1 MPGEIRSIGWDAIIN
16 EFEKLYPDQLEPRH
30 YGTLISWRLGG
41 KDPLEGISVY
51 ETEDYW
57 HFITFGLT
65 ELFEKE
71 SENKDISGY
80 GMEFTLKLKKDD
92 ITKEEVELKGVC
104 GILQTIARITFTKG
118 EIFRPFEYLYTGQKE
133 GMDVKQKSKITG
145 FITVPETKIQ
155 GIDTPNGHV
164 DFVELVGVTDSELQ
178 AIMHKETTVKE
189 LYEKLANRKK
199 ETVFERFKKNFK

>member
-1 MPGEIRSIGWDAIIN
+1 ME
-16 EFEKLYPDQLEPRH
+16 
-30 YGTLISWRLGG
+30 
-41 KDPLEGISVY
+41 
-51 ETEDYW
+51 
-57 HFITFGLT
+57 LT
-65 ELFEKE
+65 
-71 SENKDISGY
+71 I
-80 GMEFTLKLKKDD
+80 KLKKDD

-164 DFVELVGVTDSELQ
+164 DFVELVGATDSELQ

-189 LYEKLANRKK
+189 LYEKLGTDITDYGR
-199 ETVFERFKKNFK
+199 ESIF